1 MTFLPGATVEG
12 LTQTAAAAS
21 ADALGGVKAEAKD
34 ELYTVE
40 VKIGA
45 DGKLYIPA
53 YPEEYVLPAASA
65 EALGGVKAA
74 ANQSESVAAT
84 IAELKTDLNALLAKL
99 KVAGVMAPETLK
111 RIVPS
116 GALPISAWISGAQ

>member
-99 KVAGVMAPETLK
+99 KVAGVMAPDPET
-111 RIVPS
+111 PE
-116 GALPISAWISGAQ
+116 P